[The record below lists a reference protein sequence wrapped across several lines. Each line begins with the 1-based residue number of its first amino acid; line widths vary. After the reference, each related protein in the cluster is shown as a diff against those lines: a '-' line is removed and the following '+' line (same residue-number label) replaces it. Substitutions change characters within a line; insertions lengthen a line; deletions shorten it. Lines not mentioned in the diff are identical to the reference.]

1 MPVQNTA
8 PYCLAIIA
16 TLLTLHVG
24 CVTSALAKGGKGR
37 KTSEPETIPPAK
49 DGARVGGFW
58 QKRLVERLETEKLDD
73 AWGVFSEGGWSDVGQ
88 VMLLA
93 SKDKSKF
100 ILMTVKPND
109 REKSDT
115 KAFVKS
121 QWDTLVP
128 VIEKASTLGD
138 IDEQMFDG
146 LIYEYVHFTRDP
158 SGQIKVA
165 KRVYIKSTGRE
176 PHKDH
181 DALVKAFFDLR
192 GEAS

>member
-1 MPVQNTA
+1 M
-8 PYCLAIIA
+8 
-16 TLLTLHVG
+16 G

-37 KTSEPETIPPAK
+37 KSSEAESVPPTNT
-49 DGARVGGFW
+49 GARVGGLW
-58 QKRLVERLETEKLDD
+58 QKRLIERLETEKLDE

-100 ILMTVKPND
+100 LLLTVKPND
-109 REKSDT
+109 REKSGT
-115 KAFVKS
+115 KAFSKS
-121 QWDTLVP
+121 QWDTLGP
-128 VIEKASTLGD
+128 VIENASTLGD

-158 SGQIKVA
+158 NGQVKVA